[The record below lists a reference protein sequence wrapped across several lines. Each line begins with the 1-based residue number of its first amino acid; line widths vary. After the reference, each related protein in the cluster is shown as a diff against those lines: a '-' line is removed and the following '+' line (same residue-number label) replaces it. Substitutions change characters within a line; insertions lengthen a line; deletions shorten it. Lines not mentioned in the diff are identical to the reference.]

1 MSKRCCQVFFHLFF
15 FPLAIFIYF
24 FLSSMGHH
32 RRRHFPPRPHHTSLP
47 TCFSQGTSE
56 LYLGCSIAY
65 TYAVMTFRP
74 YRGCASLHAEHS
86 TAPPWSRAMRSGG
99 LRLSP
104 ALCSLLLCP
113 HSSGQSLAEHISC
126 GVQSPS
132 MAWES
137 WRCLGRITAR
147 TEASGREPT

>member
-1 MSKRCCQVFFHLFF
+1 MKHKLAICPNVAAKFSSIFFF

-86 TAPPWSRAMRSGG
+86 TPLEQSHALRRAEAAPQLCAHCSSALTALDKALLSTSAVGYRAPAWPGRAGG
-99 LRLSP
+99 
-104 ALCSLLLCP
+104 A
-113 HSSGQSLAEHISC
+113 
-126 GVQSPS
+126 
-132 MAWES
+132 
-137 WRCLGRITAR
+137 
-147 TEASGREPT
+147 